1 MATSKYASI
10 MQTLPPAAQAL
21 LRRPTALTIHGL
33 NGCSEHEQNLDVI

>member
-10 MQTLPPAAQAL
+10 MQTLPLATL